1 MMIKGVIFDMFETLV
16 THYKSPLYFG
26 SEIADDLGINKRD
39 FLKIWDEYEEERTI
53 GKVDLEFVLSDILTR
68 YNKYSLDAIRFVVE
82 KRVKI
87 KQQCFENISEE
98 VKNKYISKLKV
109 IPFSSL
115 GKQNGMLIGIKPEEV
130 TVINDENENKINNVI
145 IGIYNKSL
153 TKRGEYR
160 ALIGIEL
167 L

>member
-1 MMIKGVIFDMFETLV
+1 MIKGVIFDMFETLV

-98 VKNKYISKLKV
+98 IVAMLDILK
-109 IPFSSL
+109 
-115 GKQNGMLIGIKPEEV
+115 
-130 TVINDENENKINNVI
+130 
-145 IGIYNKSL
+145 
-153 TKRGEYR
+153 KRK
-160 ALIGIEL
+160 
-167 L
+167 